1 MWPSIRRHRHR
12 HHNGAFAVRL
22 MLLPVTQRT
31 QMHSKSQEP
40 CQNKNK
46 K

>member
-22 MLLPVTQRT
+22 MLPVTQRT